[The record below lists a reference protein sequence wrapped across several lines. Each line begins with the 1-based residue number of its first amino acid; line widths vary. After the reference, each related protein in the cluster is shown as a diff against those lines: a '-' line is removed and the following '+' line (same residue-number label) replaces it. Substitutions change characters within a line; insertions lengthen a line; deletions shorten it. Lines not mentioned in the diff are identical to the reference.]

1 MTGSHYLESV
11 GGIYVGMGKGALG
24 KYQEE
29 DIHTPLQETCAAGS
43 LVED

>member
-1 MTGSHYLESV
+1 M
-11 GGIYVGMGKGALG
+11 GMGKGALG

-29 DIHTPLQETCAAGS
+29 DILTPLPETYAAGS